1 VAVAPGWKGGWRW
14 AAPAARTVSVAY
26 ARMVLGW
33 WTWALGLLDH
43 VATFLWWR
51 DRAYIFST
59 GVNFMFLHFSS
70 VFVIYIYIYIYIY
83 IISLNEISSSLSF
96 LEDLDS
102 YFLMC
107 VD

>member
-70 VFVIYIYIYIYIY
+70 VFVIYIYI
-83 IISLNEISSSLSF
+83 ISLNEISSSLSF